1 MYQNVITEQIDGVLF
16 VYFNCEGKVNV
27 FNKQLMEELSDIVDN
42 IADVEGVVFAS
53 KKSTF
58 IAGADIN
65 EFFPLFEASNSEVV
79 ELISKGQTV
88 FNNIEDLPIPTVAW
102 INGAAMGGGAIN
114 TAFGGQGADKLL
126 VKITSGL
133 AVAFMGLAIIIGM
146 MKNPA
151 SRIDY
156 SNEPTLSRNKGAAD
170 ILQASPVQLQPIE
183 KLLPADGVP
192 ANSETKEDTE

>member
-1 MYQNVITEQIDGVLF
+1 MLYGLAVFIF
-16 VYFNCEGKVNV
+16 VVVCIL
-27 FNKQLMEELSDIVDN
+27 LMGIILLQS
-42 IADVEGVVFAS
+42 S
-53 KKSTF
+53 KT
-58 IAGADIN
+58 G
-65 EFFPLFEASNSEVV
+65 
-79 ELISKGQTV
+79 GM
-88 FNNIEDLPIPTVAW
+88 
-102 INGAAMGGGAIN
+102 GAAMGGGAIN

-146 MKNPA
+146 MKNPD

-156 SNEPTLSRNKGAAD
+156 SNEPTLSRNKGATD
-170 ILQASPVQLQPIE
+170 ILPASPIQLQPIE